1 LIDETSVLDLKQN
14 RFTEKKTFGGVPLRR
29 DVLQK
34 GGVTEKI
41 KSEQLAAAQRLCTD
55 NLTAPNKEERP

>member
-1 LIDETSVLDLKQN
+1 LA
-14 RFTEKKTFGGVPLRR
+14 GVPLRR
-29 DVLQK
+29 EVLQK